1 MNAPRKVILGCQGPV
16 WLAVF
21 SLLFL
26 TVPAQAQNSPDAG
39 LVTKLSGE
47 VTYRNAAEQKEPAR
61 AQAFMK
67 VRRGDLFK
75 LPGES
80 LLQILYFAN
89 GRQETW
95 KGPISIRAGEAESLP
110 EEGAKIPSQPEVNI
124 LSPKV
129 TKRMTGASLPLPRSS
144 VRYSGVIQTMGPSK
158 GTPPVARPK
167 PSSEEVRREI
177 QEAEIFYQDWRQQA
191 PADDVTPD
199 FYFLGVLADYQ
210 QYPEMEKIIDAML
223 AKRPGETYLKELKVW
238 ARSQSA
244 ATGQPAP
251 APAKK

>member
-1 MNAPRKVILGCQGPV
+1 MNAARKGFLCCKGSV

-21 SLLFL
+21 SLLLL

-47 VTYRNAAEQKEPAR
+47 VYYRDAAEQKEPAR
-61 AQAFMK
+61 VQAFMK
-67 VRRGDLFK
+67 VRRGDIFK

-95 KGPISIRAGEAESLP
+95 KGPVSIRAGEAESLP
-110 EEGAKIPSQPEVNI
+110 EGGAKSPSQPEVNI
-124 LSPKV
+124 LPPKA

-144 VRYSGVIQTMGPSK
+144 VRYSGVIQTMGPSED
-158 GTPPVARPK
+158 TPPVARPK
-167 PSSEEVRREI
+167 PGSEEVQREI
-177 QEAEIFYQDWRQQA
+177 QEAEKVYQGWRQQA

-210 QYPEMEKIIDAML
+210 QYPEMERIIDAML
-223 AKRPGETYLKELKVW
+223 LKRPGEATLKELKSWV
-238 ARSQSA
+238 RSQSA
-244 ATGQPAP
+244 LPGQPAP